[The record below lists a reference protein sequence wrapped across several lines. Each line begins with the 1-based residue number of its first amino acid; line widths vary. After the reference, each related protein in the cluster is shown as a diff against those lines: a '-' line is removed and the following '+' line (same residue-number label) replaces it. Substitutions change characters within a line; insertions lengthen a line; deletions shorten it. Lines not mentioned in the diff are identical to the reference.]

1 MPHCI
6 VEHSPCIDAQV
17 LNQKVFKGALASG
30 LFSADGS
37 DIKVRSIAYEH
48 YQTGAV
54 KEDFIHVG
62 LRILSGRSDDDKLR
76 LSQSVLAQLES
87 LNVSK
92 ASLTVEIVDMDR
104 DSYSKKI
111 V

>member
-6 VEHSPCIDAQV
+6 VEHSPCVDPKE
-17 LNQKVFKGALASG
+17 LNQKVFLGALESG
-30 LFSADGS
+30 LFAPDGS
-37 DIKVRSIAYEH
+37 DIKVRSIVYEN

-62 LRILSGRSDDDKLR
+62 LRILSGRSDADKLS
-76 LSQSVLAQLES
+76 LSQCVLTQLES
-87 LNVSK
+87 LNLSK

>member
-6 VEHSPCIDAQV
+6 VEHSPCVEAKE
-17 LNQKVFKGALASG
+17 LNQKVFLGALESG
-30 LFSADGS
+30 LFAPDGS
-37 DIKVRSIAYEH
+37 DIKVRSIVYEN
-48 YQTGAV
+48 YQTGEV

-62 LRILSGRSDDDKLR
+62 LRILSGRSDADKLS
-76 LSQSVLAQLES
+76 LSQSVLTQLES
-87 LNVSK
+87 LNLSK
-92 ASLTVEIVDMDR
+92 ASLTVEITDMDR